1 MIILDSNVLSEL
13 MRPKPEARVI
23 AWLDRQPQTSI
34 WTTSVTVL
42 EISFGLQ
49 IMPSGRRRAIYTQG
63 FEGLLHGID
72 HRIAP
77 FDTEA
82 AQQASTLMASRKIQG
97 RPRELR
103 DTMIA
108 GIVLSRRAILATR
121 DISHFDDVSATLV
134 DPWTASA

>member
-13 MRPKPEARVI
+13 MRPKPEARVL

-42 EISFGLQ
+42 EIRFGLQ
-49 IMPSGRRRAIYTQG
+49 VMPTGRRRALYTQG
-63 FEGLLHGID
+63 FEGLLDEID
-72 HRIAP
+72 HRVAP
-77 FDTEA
+77 FDAEA
-82 AQQASTLMASRKIQG
+82 AQQASTLMASRKLKG

-108 GIVLSRRAILATR
+108 GIVLARHAPLATR
-121 DISHFDDVSATLV
+121 NVSRFDDVSATLI
-134 DPWTASA
+134 DPWAAIA

>member
-13 MRPKPEARVI
+13 MRPKPEVRVI

-34 WTTSVTVL
+34 WTTSVTIL
-42 EISFGLQ
+42 EIRSGLQ
-49 IMPSGRRRAIYTQG
+49 VMPTGKRRAVYTQG
-63 FEGLLHGID
+63 FEKLLDGID

-82 AQQASTLMASRKIQG
+82 AKHASTLMASRKLPG

-108 GIVLSRRAILATR
+108 GIVLAHRAALATR
-121 DISHFDDVSATLV
+121 NISHFDDVSATLI
-134 DPWTASA
+134 DPWALSA

>member
-1 MIILDSNVLSEL
+1 MIILDSSVLSEL
-13 MRPKPEARVI
+13 MRPKPEARVL

-42 EISFGLQ
+42 EILSGLLV
-49 IMPSGRRRAIYTQG
+49 MPAGRRRAIYTQG
-63 FEGLLHGID
+63 FEGLLNEID
-72 HRIAP
+72 RRIAA
-77 FDTEA
+77 FDAES
-82 AQQASTLMASRKIQG
+82 AQRASELMASRKLQG

-108 GIVLSRRAILATR
+108 GIVLARHATLATR
-121 DISHFDDVSATLV
+121 NVSHFDDVSATLV

>member
-34 WTTSVTVL
+34 WTTAVTVF
-42 EISFGLQ
+42 EIRYGLQ
-49 IMPSGRRRAIYTQG
+49 SMATGRRRNLYTQA
-63 FEGLLHGID
+63 FERLLDGID

-77 FDTEA
+77 FESEA
-82 AQQASTLMASRKIQG
+82 AHHASALMASRRIHG

-108 GIVLSRRAILATR
+108 GIVLARHAILATR
-121 DISHFDDVSATLV
+121 NTSHFADVSATVV
-134 DPWTASA
+134 DPWTAS

>member
-13 MRPKPEARVI
+13 MRPKPEAKVL
-23 AWLDRQPQTSI
+23 AWLDRQPPTSI

-42 EISFGLQ
+42 EIRFGLQ
-49 IMPSGRRRAIYTQG
+49 IMPAGRRCIAYTQG
-63 FEGLLHGID
+63 FEGLLKGID

-77 FDTEA
+77 FDSEA
-82 AQQASTLMASRKIQG
+82 AQQASTLMASRKLQG

-108 GIVLSRRAILATR
+108 GIVLARHATLVTR
-121 DISHFDDVSATLV
+121 NISHFDDVSATLIN
-134 DPWTASA
+134 PWDARI

>member
-13 MRPKPEARVI
+13 MRPNPEPRVI

-42 EISFGLQ
+42 EIRFGLQ
-49 IMPSGRRRAIYTQG
+49 IMPTGRRRAIYTQG
-63 FEGLLHGID
+63 FEGLLDGID

-82 AQQASTLMASRKIQG
+82 AQHASALMASRKMQG

-108 GIVLSRRAILATR
+108 GIVLARHATLATR
-121 DISHFDDVSATLV
+121 NTSHFDDVAATLV
-134 DPWTASA
+134 DPWAASA

>member
-13 MRPKPEARVI
+13 MRPQPEARVI

-42 EISFGLQ
+42 EIRFGLQ
-49 IMPSGRRRAIYTQG
+49 IMPVGRRRSIYTQG
-63 FEGLLHGID
+63 FEGLLKEMD
-72 HRIAP
+72 HRIVP

-82 AQQASTLMASRKIQG
+82 AEHASELMASRKMQG

-108 GIVLSRRAILATR
+108 GIVLARRATLATR
-121 DISHFDDVSATLV
+121 NISHFDDVPAALV
-134 DPWTASA
+134 DPWAAN